1 MFPLANYLFNAIIV
15 QLFSKAIIMTQE
27 ELDALMNEEMGM
39 DEEPQI
45 SLEDMDNIDN
55 DSSVN
60 EEFGSL
66 NHQEFGSLNY
76 EEFGSLNSIDDP
88 HGYRVS
94 AMHSW
99 PPPPPTDDNKMVHQ
113 LDDVTKESE
122 KKATEIFDIIETI
135 SNELADGEGSIKEI
149 FSIINGN
156 IALFNT
162 LSVKFPHVN
171 AFKTQLDHNNTAKKH
186 AEILTGM
193 LQDSGDNIMNIME
206 IMQYQ
211 DIHRQKIERVINV
224 MRALST
230 YMNHLF
236 AGKIDDSKRVT
247 SAVHIHGDIDTQ
259 DVVTSDD
266 IEALLASFGQ
276 K

>member
-1 MFPLANYLFNAIIV
+1 MEIDFHIFPLENYLFNAIIV
-15 QLFSKAIIMTQE
+15 QFFSKAIIMTQE
-27 ELDALMNEEMGM
+27 ELDALMNEDMDMGEEENISIDTQEEVSDSIV
-39 DEEPQI
+39 DEE
-45 SLEDMDNIDN
+45 E
-55 DSSVN
+55 N
-60 EEFGSL
+60 E
-66 NHQEFGSLNY
+66 
-76 EEFGSLNSIDDP
+76 SLNSIDDP

-122 KKATEIFDIIETI
+122 EKASEIFDIVETI
-135 SNELADGEGSIKEI
+135 SNDLMDGEETLKEVLNVI
-149 FSIINGN
+149 DTN

-162 LSVKFPHVN
+162 LSVKFPHVD
-171 AFKTQLDHNNTAKKH
+171 AFKTQLEHNSNAK
-186 AEILTGM
+186 EYCDILTGM
-193 LQDSGDNIMNIME
+193 LQNSGDNIVNIMD

-236 AGKIDDSKRVT
+236 SGKIDDSKRVT
-247 SAVHIHGDIDTQ
+247 SAVHIHGDTDTT